1 MAMQFIKTL
10 LHILPVQC
18 TFSAASVRTAYNWSK
33 LPNGTNSALL
43 GYKCQDIEF
52 ILGLKMSTE
61 ISMRSSNQM
70 YIPYAH
76 HCGLYIFYP
85 IFENHLLVFKEV
97 FSDNSILMYG
107 YYSRAGYDGTHTVIV
122 TARQ

>member
-61 ISMRSSNQM
+61 ISTQIVYSNVYNCDCKSVKNQQFQFLNKISKTSNLSLIM
-70 YIPYAH
+70 IQIHEPRT
-76 HCGLYIFYP
+76 
-85 IFENHLLVFKEV
+85 NQ
-97 FSDNSILMYG
+97 S
-107 YYSRAGYDGTHTVIV
+107 
-122 TARQ
+122 

>member
-61 ISMRSSNQM
+61 KSMQIVNSNVYNCDCKSMKNQQFQFLNKISKTSKLPLIMIQIHEPRKNQ
-70 YIPYAH
+70 
-76 HCGLYIFYP
+76 
-85 IFENHLLVFKEV
+85 
-97 FSDNSILMYG
+97 S
-107 YYSRAGYDGTHTVIV
+107 
-122 TARQ
+122 

>member
-18 TFSAASVRTAYNWSK
+18 TFSALLRTAYNWSK

-61 ISMRSSNQM
+61 TSTQLSTQIVYNCACKSVKNQHFHVLNKISKTSNLSLIMIQ
-70 YIPYAH
+70 IHEPRT
-76 HCGLYIFYP
+76 
-85 IFENHLLVFKEV
+85 NQ
-97 FSDNSILMYG
+97 S
-107 YYSRAGYDGTHTVIV
+107 
-122 TARQ
+122 

>member
-18 TFSAASVRTAYNWSK
+18 TFFAASVRTAYNWSK

-61 ISMRSSNQM
+61 ISTQSSTTQM
-70 YIPYAH
+70 YI
-76 HCGLYIFYP
+76 
-85 IFENHLLVFKEV
+85 
-97 FSDNSILMYG
+97 
-107 YYSRAGYDGTHTVIV
+107 IV
-122 TARQ
+122 TAISVSKQEIKTSNLSLIMIQIHELRTNQS